1 MLNEFK
7 NYLLNKN
14 YKPSTA
20 EDYQGRIERLCKK
33 EQFSLEH
40 LAQNI
45 KDILPLYEITG
56 KKASYG
62 KRSHTSVRQVLRRF
76 NSFLMEGAN

>member
-20 EDYQGRIERLCKK
+20 EDYQGRIERLCRK

-40 LAQNI
+40 LSQNI
-45 KDILPLYEITG
+45 KEILPLYEIAG

-62 KRSHTSVRQVLRRF
+62 KRSYQS
-76 NSFLMEGAN
+76 S

>member
-14 YKPSTA
+14 YEPSTA

-40 LAQNI
+40 LSQNI
-45 KDILPLYEITG
+45 KEILPLYEVAG

-62 KRSHTSVRQVLRRF
+62 KRSHTSVRQALRRF
-76 NSFLMEGAN
+76 NLFLMEGAN

>member
-14 YKPSTA
+14 YKTSTA
-20 EDYQGRIERLCKK
+20 EDYQGRIERLCRK
-33 EQFSLEH
+33 ENFSLEH

-45 KDILPLYEITG
+45 KDILPLYEVAVITNI
-56 KKASYG
+56 
-62 KRSHTSVRQVLRRF
+62 VLTI
-76 NSFLMEGAN
+76 MTAYEY